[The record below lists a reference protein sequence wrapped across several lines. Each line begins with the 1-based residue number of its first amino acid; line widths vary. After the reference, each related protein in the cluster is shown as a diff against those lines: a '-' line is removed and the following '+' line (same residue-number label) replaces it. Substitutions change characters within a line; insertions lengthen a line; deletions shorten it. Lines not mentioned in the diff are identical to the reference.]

1 MAEQRFNSIWDALED
16 DPVKRENLRLRSEL
30 MMAIDDHIK
39 AHKLTQ
45 KKAATLL
52 KTTQPRVSAIK
63 QGKIDDFRLDMLI
76 DFAHRLG
83 LHVSLKVAA

>member
-1 MAEQRFNSIWDALED
+1 MAEQRFNSVWDALED

-30 MMAIDDHIK
+30 MMAINSHLK
-39 AHKLTQ
+39 THKLTQ
-45 KKAATLL
+45 QKAATLL

-83 LHVSLKVAA
+83 LHVSLEVAA